1 MAIRKWHVGKVILL
15 WAWGAVFCGIIILTI
30 IGTKEWSPGPGLGLI
45 LVTTLLG
52 ILITLSVIT
61 WKWFGGKEQ

>member
-1 MAIRKWHVGKVILL
+1 MAIRKWHVGKIILL
-15 WAWGAVFCGIIILTI
+15 WTWGVLLSAIILRII
-30 IGTKEWSPGPGLGLI
+30 IGTTDAFQGLL
-45 LVTTLLG
+45 LVVALLA

>member
-1 MAIRKWHVGKVILL
+1 MAIRKWHVGKIVLL
-15 WAWGAVFCGIIILTI
+15 WAWGVILCAIIVATI

-45 LVTTLLG
+45 LVLTLLA

>member
-15 WAWGAVFCGIIILTI
+15 WAWGAIFCGIIILTI
-30 IGTKEWSPGPGLGLI
+30 IGTKEWSPGPALGLI
-45 LVTTLLG
+45 LVTTLL
-52 ILITLSVIT
+52 LSVIK